1 MGDKKNRGSEY
12 ENYEGWK
19 NKERRDLYRP
29 PPSFVKQIH
38 VDWHRY
44 SLNTDLLN
52 FLSSLECPN
61 VYSKSWNFENIKSF
75 AL

>member
-1 MGDKKNRGSEY
+1 MKIMKA
-12 ENYEGWK
+12 
-19 NKERRDLYRP
+19 ERIRREETYIAA
-29 PPSFVKQIH
+29 PPSFVEQIH